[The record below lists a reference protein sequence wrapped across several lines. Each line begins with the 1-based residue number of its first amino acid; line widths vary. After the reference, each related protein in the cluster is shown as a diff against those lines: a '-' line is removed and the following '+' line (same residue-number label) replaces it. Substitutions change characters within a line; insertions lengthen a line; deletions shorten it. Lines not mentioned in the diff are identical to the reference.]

1 MSFGESGV
9 NFINR
14 VGIAESTMNQVR
26 EFKSITIPPDIEPQ
40 RLDKYLSLQPELD
53 LSRSHIQKLIADGLV
68 LVNGKEVSKS
78 HELHGGEIIK
88 LTTLP
93 PAPINLTPENIPLD
107 IVYEDEFLAIVNKP
121 AGLVVHPAPGNPEH
135 TLANALM
142 YHLEHLSSAT
152 VDHRPG
158 IIHRLDK
165 GTSGLLVVAKSD
177 PVARRLRDLFAERQ
191 VVKIYHGISC
201 GHMPEDD
208 GTIDLPLGRSI
219 KDRKKMAVTHL
230 HSREAITHY
239 HVVERF
245 RVNDLVEIRLETG
258 RTHQIR
264 VHFSH
269 IHRPIL
275 GDPDYG
281 GRIKWVK
288 GIDPSQRRLANLLL
302 ELIPRQALH
311 ASRLEFDHP
320 ETGEKISVS
329 GEMPDDLK
337 KLLQFL
343 RESGS

>member
-1 MSFGESGV
+1 
-9 NFINR
+9 
-14 VGIAESTMNQVR
+14 MNPTR
-26 EFKSITIPPDIEPQ
+26 EFKAIAVPEGIEPQ
-40 RLDKYLSLQPELD
+40 RLDKYLSLQPELA
-53 LSRSHIQKLIADGLV
+53 LSRSHIQKLIVDGLV
-68 LVNGKEVSKS
+68 LVDGKSVNKS
-78 HELHGGEIIK
+78 HELHGGEIVK
-88 LTTLP
+88 LATRP

-107 IVYEDEFLAIVNKP
+107 IVYEDEYLAIVNKP

-165 GTSGLLVVAKSD
+165 GTSGLLIVAKSD

-191 VVKIYHGISC
+191 VVKIYCGISC
-201 GHMPEDD
+201 GHMPEDE
-208 GTIDLPLGRSI
+208 GTIDLPVGRSL
-219 KDRKKMAVTHL
+219 KDRKKMAVTNL
-230 HSREAITHY
+230 HSRDAVTHY
-239 HVVERF
+239 RVVERF
-245 RVNDLVEIRLETG
+245 RINDLVEVRLETG

-264 VHFSH
+264 VHFMH

-288 GIDPSQRRLANLLL
+288 GIDPSQRRLANRLVG
-302 ELIPRQALH
+302 LISRQALH
-311 ASRLEFDHP
+311 ASRLEFEHP
-320 ETGEKISVS
+320 ETGEMISVT
-329 GEMPDDLK
+329 GEMPDDMQQLLK
-337 KLLQFL
+337 FL